1 MDIKDK
7 IVGLALACLIALIGW
22 QLHQTWSL
30 KEEVLKLQQGQIVL
44 SEQIKK
50 TLILLSVILRKCKK
64 RIGKRRRNKMNKHYI
79 YF

>member
-1 MDIKDK
+1 MDLKDK
-7 IVGLALACLIALIGW
+7 IVGLAMACLITLIGW

-50 TLILLSVILRKCKK
+50 NTNFIKRNFKKMQKKDRKKK
-64 RIGKRRRNKMNKHYI
+64 KKKKDE
-79 YF
+79 

>member
-44 SEQIKK
+44 SKQIKK
-50 TLILLSVILRKCKK
+50 NTNFIKRNIKNLNKK
-64 RIGKRRRNKMNKHYI
+64 KKKKKKKVENE
-79 YF
+79 

>member
-30 KEEVLKLQQGQIVL
+30 KEEVLKLQQGQLVL
-44 SEQIKK
+44 SKQIKK
-50 TLILLSVILRKCKK
+50 NSNFIKRNIKNLNKK
-64 RIGKRRRNKMNKHYI
+64 NKKKKKKKQE
-79 YF
+79 

>member
-1 MDIKDK
+1 MELQNK
-7 IVGLALACLIALIGW
+7 IVGLAMACLIALIGW

-50 TLILLSVILRKCKK
+50 NTNFIKRNIKNLNKK
-64 RIGKRRRNKMNKHYI
+64 KKKKKKKVENE
-79 YF
+79 

>member
-44 SEQIKK
+44 SKQIKK
-50 TLILLSVILRKCKK
+50 NTNFIKRNIKNLDKK
-64 RIGKRRRNKMNKHYI
+64 KKKKKKQE
-79 YF
+79 